1 MKTTIVTGGGRG
13 IGAATSRLLAQR
25 GHAVCVNYASDRSAA
40 EKVAREITAQGGSA
54 VAYQADVADE
64 AAVEAMFAFAEQRL
78 GTIAGLV
85 NNAAITGPNSRVDEL
100 DAATLTEVLR
110 VNVVGSFVCA
120 AAALRRMSTRHG
132 GAGGAIVNVGSV
144 AARLGSPG
152 DLVHYAASKG
162 AIESFTVGLAREVA
176 AEGVRVNCVH
186 PGPIRTDLHDALGGP
201 ARLERMAAT
210 VPMRRAG
217 EPEEVANAVAFLLLE
232 GAEYVTG
239 ACLTISGGR

>member
-1 MKTTIVTGGGRG
+1 MKTIIVTGGGRG
-13 IGAATSRLLAQR
+13 IGAAVSRLLARR
-25 GHAVCVNYASDRSAA
+25 GHAVCVNYASDRASAQRVA
-40 EKVAREITAQGGSA
+40 EEITKEGGAA
-54 VAYQADVADE
+54 VACQADVADE
-64 AAVEAMFAFAEQRL
+64 SAVETMFAFAEQRL
-78 GTIAGLV
+78 GPIAGLV
-85 NNAAITGPNSRVDEL
+85 NNAGITGPNSRVDEL
-100 DAATLTEVLR
+100 GAATLAEVLR
-110 VNVVGSFVCA
+110 VNVIGSFVCA

-132 GAGGAIVNVGSV
+132 GSGGSIVNVGSV

-162 AIESFTVGLAREVA
+162 AVESFTTGLAREVA

-186 PGPIRTDLHDALGGP
+186 PGPIRTDLHEALGGP

-217 EPEEVANAVAFLLLE
+217 EPEEVANAIAFLLLE

>member
-1 MKTTIVTGGGRG
+1 MTTIIVTGGGRG
-13 IGAATSRLLAQR
+13 IGAATCRLLAR
-25 GHAVCVNYASDRSAA
+25 RSHAVCVNYASDRVAA
-40 EKVAREITAQGGSA
+40 KQTVKVIEAQGGSA
-54 VAYQADVADE
+54 AAYQADAADQ
-64 AAVEAMFAFAEQRL
+64 AAVEAMFVFAEQRL
-78 GTIAGLV
+78 GRIAGLV
-85 NNAAITGPNSRVDEL
+85 NNAGVTGPNSRVDEL

-162 AIESFTVGLAREVA
+162 AIESFTIGLAREVA

-201 ARLERMAAT
+201 ARLERMAGA

-217 EPEEVANAVAFLLLE
+217 EPEEVANSIAFLLLE